1 MKDLPQRHRGTE
13 VLKKVSLCASVP
25 LWLAYAEGH

>member
-1 MKDLPQRHRGTE
+1 MEHLPQKHRGTE

-25 LWLAYAEGH
+25 LRQAYAEGH